1 MFSDS
6 TLTVESLVGV
16 MEKVASDEGRR
27 KKVWRR
33 VLLWDDSETPY
44 SHSFSGGR
52 SKIAFYVEGIYS
64 SHSSEKEKT
73 HACSDAYINCHPESS
88 WEHLTS
94 VLYREE
100 EMSAVDLARPFLPPR
115 GK

>member
-1 MFSDS
+1 MFSDP

-27 KKVWRR
+27 RKVWER
-33 VLLWDDSETPY
+33 VLEWDYSPY
-44 SHSFSGGR
+44 SHIFSGGR
-52 SKIAFYVEGIYS
+52 SKIAVYVEEVYC
-64 SHSSEKEKT
+64 SHCSEMEKT
-73 HACSDAYINCHPESS
+73 HACSDTYINCHPESS

-94 VLYREE
+94 VLYREY
-100 EMSAVDLARPFLPPR
+100 EMSAVDQAKLFLPPR